1 MAPLSLVA
9 SGLLLVALVAP
20 TGGYDVMADWAGW
33 ALVVA
38 GLGRLPSRDRHPAA
52 SDPASG
58 WPWSPACWRPCC
70 GSRRCSGSLGGVD
83 PSIAWALSLP
93 QLLATVLLAH
103 ELGVA
108 AAGGQDGPARRR
120 WFLVRTIAVL
130 VTVLPVLVYGGRMS
144 GLEPL
149 AFVLADLLILTVVVM
164 LLVDARRAWAG
175 GTPRDF
181 GRSAASRAQ
190 DS

>member
-38 GLGRLPSRDRHPAA
+38 GLGRLPAETATRQRPVLIGLAVVAGLLAA
-52 SDPASG
+52 VLWFPQV
-58 WPWSPACWRPCC
+58 
-70 GSRRCSGSLGGVD
+70 SGSLGDAD

-93 QLLATVLLAH
+93 QLLVTVLLAH

-108 AAGGQDGPARRR
+108 AAVGQDAAARRR
-120 WFLVRTIAVL
+120 WFLVRTVAV
-130 VTVLPVLVYGGRMS
+130 VVAVLPVLVYGAGVS

-181 GRSAASRAQ
+181 GRSAASTAR